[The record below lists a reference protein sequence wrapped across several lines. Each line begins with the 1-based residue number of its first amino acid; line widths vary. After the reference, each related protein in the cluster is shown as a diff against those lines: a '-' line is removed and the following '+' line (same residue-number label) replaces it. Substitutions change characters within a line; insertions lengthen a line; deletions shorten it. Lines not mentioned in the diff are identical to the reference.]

1 MSKLP
6 APVRFIGAVYL
17 LLALKNAAFGV
28 FLIANAEPQGGMF
41 AGLFVFLIW
50 IAAGISLGS
59 SLLMAPIGYFLRQG
73 KRPALIGA
81 IMVSSFS
88 ASWCGFFSF
97 MVLKEASGSGLDVV
111 LALLLGSFLFHLMSA
126 GYLIFS
132 PAVRSAF
139 RR

>member
-1 MSKLP
+1 
-6 APVRFIGAVYL
+6 
-17 LLALKNAAFGV
+17 V
-28 FLIANAEPQGGMF
+28 FLIANAEPKGGMF
-41 AGLFVFLIW
+41 AGLFVLLIW

-59 SLLMAPIGYFLRQG
+59 SLLMAPIGYFLREG

-97 MVLKEASGSGLDVV
+97 MLLKEGRESGLEIVMT
-111 LALLLGSFLFHLMSA
+111 LLVGSFLFHLLSA